1 MREHNQQER
10 RSARRAKRENRDPA
24 FRDGCAVVVATAQ
37 ASLDQARGA
46 RKLINSK
53 VDSVSFS
60 FETGR
65 DFRCVNRLSV
75 FGNIIEN
82 KNSTLINEFIY
93 IYNIILLYIS
103 LITRQRRIHF
113 LFSITIYCIQ
123 NVGII
128 EVDFERS
135 KNFKK
140 RICVYI
146 IVYIF
151 VYI

>member
-93 IYNIILLYIS
+93 IYIS

-123 NVGII
+123 NIGII